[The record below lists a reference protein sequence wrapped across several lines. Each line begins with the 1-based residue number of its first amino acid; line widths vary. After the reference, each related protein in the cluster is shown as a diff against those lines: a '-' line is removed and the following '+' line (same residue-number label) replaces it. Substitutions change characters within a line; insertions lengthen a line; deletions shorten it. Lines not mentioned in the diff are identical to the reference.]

1 MELNYKKTAE
11 DIIANVEKDNIE
23 SASFCATRLRLIVKN
38 REQIKDE
45 DIEKIEGVTGVFYNA
60 GQYQIVLGK
69 NVKPVYDEI
78 IKLGVIAL

>member
-11 DIIANVEKDNIE
+11 DIISNVGKDNIE

-45 DIEKIEGVTGVFYNA
+45 NVKKIDGVTGVFYNA

-69 NVKPVYDEI
+69 NVKPVYNEM
-78 IKLGVIAL
+78 IKLGVTAL

>member
-11 DIIANVEKDNIE
+11 DIIANVVKDNIE

-45 DIEKIEGVTGVFYNA
+45 NIEKIEGVTGVFYNA

-69 NVKPVYDEI
+69 NVKPVYDEM

>member
-11 DIIANVEKDNIE
+11 DIISNVGKNNIE

-45 DIEKIEGVTGVFYNA
+45 NVEKIDGVTGVFYNA

-69 NVKPVYDEI
+69 NVKPVYDEM
-78 IKLGVIAL
+78 IKLGVTAL

>member
-11 DIIANVEKDNIE
+11 DIISNVGKDNIE

-45 DIEKIEGVTGVFYNA
+45 NVEKIDGVTGVFYNA

-69 NVKPVYDEI
+69 NVKPVYDEM
-78 IKLGVIAL
+78 IKLGVTAL

>member
-11 DIIANVEKDNIE
+11 DIISNVGKDNIE

-45 DIEKIEGVTGVFYNA
+45 NVEKIDGVTGVFYNA

-69 NVKPVYDEI
+69 NVKPVYNEM
-78 IKLGVIAL
+78 IKLGVTAL